1 MRRALCAKR
10 PRDVLLDPGLVCD
23 KRAHMQSIAFQY
35 LAPAHLMN
43 TRVEVTPARA
53 PWPSG
58 SWHTGPARSSRA
70 FIGALWQLTK
80 PRVSRMVFLTSWLG
94 AALAPGVLGWWPLFF
109 TVLGTWLIVA
119 SANTLNMYL
128 EHEVDALMER
138 TRTRPLPQGQLSRGV
153 ALAFGCILG
162 ALGLA
167 VLGAY
172 VNTLTLLL
180 GAFALFTYVLVYTP
194 LKAKSSVALY
204 VGAVPGA
211 MPPVLGYCGI
221 HGQLDAA
228 AWALFG
234 VLLVWQVPHFLA
246 ITVFRRDEY
255 ARAGLKVLPVTSGM
269 RVTLL
274 TIRLSSVA
282 LFVTSFA
289 PWFAGLG
296 GVVYLVT
303 AAVSGG
309 LFCAWAFLGQRFGGT
324 SQTVDQWAKRLFFA
338 SMPYLVLLYGVLA
351 LGG

>member
-1 MRRALCAKR
+1 
-10 PRDVLLDPGLVCD
+10 
-23 KRAHMQSIAFQY
+23 
-35 LAPAHLMN
+35 MN
-43 TRVEVTPARA
+43 TRVEVTPA
-53 PWPSG
+53 PPSWQG
-58 SWHTGPARSSRA
+58 ARTFA
-70 FIGALWQLTK
+70 GALWQLTK

-94 AALAPGVLGWWPLFF
+94 AALAPGALNWALLFF

-138 TRTRPLPQGQLSRGV
+138 TRSRPLPQGQISRAT

-162 ALGLA
+162 AAGLA
-167 VLGAY
+167 VLGAW

-228 AWALFG
+228 AWALFA

-255 ARAGLKVLPVTSGM
+255 ARAGLKVLPVTCGM
-269 RVTLL
+269 NTTLL
-274 TIRLSSVA
+274 TIKLTSVL
-282 LFVTSFA
+282 LFVTSFL
-289 PWFAGLG
+289 PWFAGIG
-296 GVVYLVT
+296 GVVYLCV
-303 AAVSGG
+303 AFVCGV
-309 LFCAWAFLGQRFGGT
+309 LFCTWAFVGQRVGGAGQ
-324 SQTVDQWAKRLFFA
+324 SIEQWAKRLFFA

-351 LGG
+351 IGG

>member
-1 MRRALCAKR
+1 MTGF
-10 PRDVLLDPGLVCD
+10 PRDAGFVLSARPEFACTGPVCD
-23 KRAHMQSIAFQY
+23 NRAHLQSSTFQY

-58 SWHTGPARSSRA
+58 SWRA
-70 FIGALWQLTK
+70 SIGALWQLTK
-80 PRVSRMVFLTSWLG
+80 PRVSRMVFVTSWLG
-94 AALAPGVLGWWPLFF
+94 AALAPGDLAWRPLFF

-128 EHEVDALMER
+128 EYEVDALMER
-138 TRTRPLPQGQLSRGV
+138 TRNRPLPQGQLSRGV

-162 ALGLA
+162 AVGLT

-221 HGQLDAA
+221 HGQIDAA
-228 AWALFG
+228 AWALFA

-269 RVTLL
+269 PTTLL
-274 TIRLSSVA
+274 TIKVSSVL

-289 PWFAGLG
+289 PWFAGIG
-296 GVVYLVT
+296 GMVYVAT
-303 AAVSGG
+303 AVVSGG
-309 LFCAWAFLGQRFGGT
+309 LFCAWAFVGQRWGGQ
-324 SQTVDQWAKRLFFA
+324 SQPIEQWAKRLFFA

-351 LGG
+351 FGG